1 MFEKDMRIAALIDI
15 YGSLLTERKR
25 EIIDMYYNDDYSLS
39 EISENTGISRQGVR
53 DSIKKSEAELT
64 ELDEKL
70 GRLFKSIN
78 AFNEFRTEFAEDMEK
93 ACSLE
98 ENAMRE
104 VIRDLAAKLRQ
115 KDFIT
120 DTAKN

>member
-1 MFEKDMRIAALIDI
+1 MFEKDMRSAALIDI
-15 YGSLLTERKR
+15 YGSLLTDRKR

-70 GRLFKSIN
+70 GLFKSIN

-98 ENAMRE
+98 GNAMRK
-104 VIRDLAAKLRQ
+104 VILDLAAKLRQ

-120 DTAKN
+120 DIAKY

>member
-15 YGSLLTERKR
+15 YGSLLTDRKR

-64 ELDEKL
+64 EL
-70 GRLFKSIN
+70 GLFKSIN

-98 ENAMRE
+98 GNAMRK
-104 VIRDLAAKLRQ
+104 VILDLAAKLRQ

-120 DTAKN
+120 DIAKY

>member
-15 YGSLLTERKR
+15 YGSLLTDRKR

-70 GRLFKSIN
+70 GLFKSII
-78 AFNEFRTEFAEDMEK
+78 AFNVFRTEFAEDMEK

-98 ENAMRE
+98 ENAMRT

>member
-15 YGSLLTERKR
+15 YGSLLTDRKR

-70 GRLFKSIN
+70 GLFKSIN

-98 ENAMRE
+98 ENAMRT

-115 KDFIT
+115 
-120 DTAKN
+120 

>member
-15 YGSLLTERKR
+15 YGSLLTDRKR

-70 GRLFKSIN
+70 GLFKSIN
-78 AFNEFRTEFAEDMEK
+78 AFNEFRPEFAEDMEK

-98 ENAMRE
+98 ENAMRT

>member
-15 YGSLLTERKR
+15 YGSLLTDRKR

-70 GRLFKSIN
+70 GLFKSIN
-78 AFNEFRTEFAEDMEK
+78 AFNEFRTEIAEDMEK

-98 ENAMRE
+98 ENAMRT

-120 DTAKN
+120 DTAKS

>member
-15 YGSLLTERKR
+15 YGSLLTDRKR

-70 GRLFKSIN
+70 GHFKSIN

-98 ENAMRE
+98 ENAMRT